1 MDDDFGVVKEEIIDD
16 DAPLPCFNG
25 RVVSWIVS
33 ADSSVVSDNVS
44 QCGEGES
51 GRPPPYHHGDTTS
64 HLEDST
70 CTETESI
77 MSTRRGKCLLYV
89 Y

>member
-33 ADSSVVSDNVS
+33 ADSSVISDNAS
-44 QCGEGES
+44 QCGETENG
-51 GRPPPYHHGDTTS
+51 GRPPPYQHGDGNS
-64 HLEDST
+64 QIEDST
-70 CTETESI
+70 CTETESVI
-77 MSTRRGKCLLYV
+77 SARRAMRMNGH
-89 Y
+89 